1 MIYDFMRL
9 ILFFDLPMVSK
20 KDVKIYNRFRK
31 YLIKGGYMMMQ
42 FSVYSKIFNNREA
55 AKNHV
60 EILKKNV
67 PSAGQIRI
75 MIVTETQYR
84 KMEIIVGGLSRQ
96 EAIVNE
102 QAMIVL

>member
-20 KDVKIYNRFRK
+20 KDVRIYNKFRK

-60 EILKKNV
+60 EILKRNV

-75 MIVTETQYR
+75 MVVTETQYR
-84 KMEIIVGGLSRQ
+84 RMEIIVGGLSRQ
-96 EAIVNE
+96 EEIVNE
-102 QAMIVL
+102 QAMLVL